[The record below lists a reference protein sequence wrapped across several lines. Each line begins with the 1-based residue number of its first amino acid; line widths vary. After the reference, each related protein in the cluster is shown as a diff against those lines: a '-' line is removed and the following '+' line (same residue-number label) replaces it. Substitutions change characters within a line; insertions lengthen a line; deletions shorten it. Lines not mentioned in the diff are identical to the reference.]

1 MSPSVVAL
9 DATEVSARVLD
20 ACLTEVRAFKPGNV
34 SLVSPGHGMRAEDF
48 IASAQAASVAM
59 AQPGLTV
66 GERILRAIEATRFV
80 VSFNTNLGIVL
91 LCAPLAHAALQSS
104 GRRELRARLESVLA
118 GLTVSDAELAYR
130 AIRLAQPGGLGT
142 SARHDVAAPPT
153 VTLLEA
159 MREASRR
166 DRIASQY
173 ETVFADVFELG
184 LPAAREFLARW
195 QSREWTAVA
204 VYLRYLASFP
214 DSLVAR
220 KHGEHTALRV
230 SEQARQGSATFE
242 SAGDPRE
249 ALPVLEALDAD
260 LKRRS
265 INPGTTADMTVATL
279 VAMDLQDSLEKI

>member
-1 MSPSVVAL
+1 VIAL
-9 DATEVSARVLD
+9 DATEVSALMLD
-20 ACLTEVRAFKPGNV
+20 ACLTEVRAYKPGNV
-34 SLVSPGHGMRAEDF
+34 SFASAGHGMQARDF
-48 IASAQAASVAM
+48 VASAEAASATI
-59 AQPGLTV
+59 AQPGLAV

-91 LCAPLAHAALQSS
+91 LCAPLVHAALQSS
-104 GRRELRARLESVLA
+104 PERGLRGRLESVLA
-118 GLTVSDAELAYR
+118 ALTVEDAELAYR

-142 SARHDVAAPPT
+142 SARHDVAATPR

-159 MREASRR
+159 MREAAGR

-195 QSREWTAVA
+195 QSREWAAVA
-204 VYLRYLASFP
+204 VYLRFLSRFP

-220 KHGEHTALRV
+220 KHGEQTAISV
-230 SEQARQGSATFE
+230 TEQARHGAAMTE
-242 SAGDPRE
+242 SARDPRE
-249 ALPVLEALDAD
+249 ALPALEALDAD

-265 INPGTTADMTVATL
+265 INPGTTADLTVATL
-279 VAMDLQDSLEKI
+279 VALELQDSLEKA

>member
-1 MSPSVVAL
+1 MVAL
-9 DATEVSARVLD
+9 DATEVSALVLD
-20 ACLTEVRAFKPGNV
+20 ACLTEVHAFKPGNV
-34 SLVSPGHGMRAEDF
+34 SLASPGHGMRAEDF

-104 GRRELRARLESVLA
+104 GQRDLRARLESVLA

-184 LPAAREFLARW
+184 LPAARKFLARW

-204 VYLRYLASFP
+204 VYLRYLSSFP

-220 KHGEHTALRV
+220 KHGEQTALSV
-230 SEQARQGSATFE
+230 TEQARHGAAMTE
-242 SAGDPRE
+242 SARDPRE
-249 ALPVLEALDAD
+249 VLPALEAFDAD

-279 VAMDLQDSLEKI
+279 VAMDLQDSLEKV

>member
-1 MSPSVVAL
+1 MFAL
-9 DATEVSARVLD
+9 DATEVCALVLD
-20 ACLTEVRAFKPGNV
+20 ACKTDVRAFKPGNV
-34 SLVSPGHGMRAEDF
+34 SLASSGHGMRAEDF
-48 IASAQAASVAM
+48 LASAEAAATVI

-91 LCAPLAHAALQSS
+91 LCAPLVHAAVQSS
-104 GRRELRARLESVLA
+104 ARRELRARLDSVLS
-118 GLTVSDAELAYR
+118 GLTVKDAELAYR

-153 VTLLEA
+153 VTLREA
-159 MREASRR
+159 MREAAGR

-195 QSREWTAVA
+195 QSREWAAVA
-204 VYLRYLASFP
+204 VYFRFLSRFP

-220 KHGEHTALRV
+220 KFGDQAAASVT
-230 SEQARQGSATFE
+230 EQARQGAAIIE
-242 SAGDPRE
+242 SARDPRE
-249 ALPVLEALDAD
+249 ALPALEAFDTG